1 MSTIT
6 TSGTQLA
13 RIPVSP
19 RMVIGFVIFFV
30 LFQVALAI
38 ALMAERKGYG
48 FGQWLLFGAVAPI
61 AALSSVITMRSYKD
75 SLESRHCP
83 ACGDSIPRS
92 AVICRTCR
100 STVRP
105 VPNPEY
111 LTWSV
116 EAEMGDWGMR
126 KHSGDDE

>member
-1 MSTIT
+1 MSAIA
-6 TSGTQLA
+6 TSGIHLA
-13 RIPVSP
+13 RIAVTS
-19 RMVIGFVIFFV
+19 RMVVGFLIFFA
-30 LFQVALAI
+30 LFQVALAV

-48 FGQWLLFGAVAPI
+48 FGQWLLFGVVAPI

-83 ACGDSIPRS
+83 ACGDAIPRS

-100 STVRP
+100 SAVRP

-116 EAEMGDWGMR
+116 EAETGDWGMPKR
-126 KHSGDDE
+126 SRDAD